1 MKTDDLDE
9 LEIEFIEDNGSA
21 NMNMYQEL
29 NSNEKFSDKYP
40 TWIIAYCVDT
50 DSFFVTNQRH
60 FFWEYNDEFQCENDA
75 VNYFRNHL
83 DEFRNVR
90 KEILS
95 RCGGHSIDNDLY
107 LENTKESFSH
117 GEENLD
123 EYETEL

>member
-21 NMNMYQEL
+21 NMNMYREL

-83 DEFRNVR
+83 DEFRTVR

-117 GEENLD
+117 SEENLD